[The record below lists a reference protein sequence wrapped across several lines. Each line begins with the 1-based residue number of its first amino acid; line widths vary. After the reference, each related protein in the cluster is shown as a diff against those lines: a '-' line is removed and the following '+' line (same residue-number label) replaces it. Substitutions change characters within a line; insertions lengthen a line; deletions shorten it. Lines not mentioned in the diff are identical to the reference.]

1 MSLAADLIGE
11 QHFLRLTPADYASVA
26 PTAASKRR
34 MQLDTIM
41 FEVERGVPT
50 AQARISWGSK
60 ELEVRGPLEAA
71 DLQRLRQ
78 GTFFVDF
85 YGKRSEYMKRLVV
98 KLKPEALDTV
108 LVWLDS
114 KYESGSLK
122 GLSMKKPI
130 PASAVEYAMKKLGTK
145 VARCGITKAAL
156 REGMKVELEHRDV
169 TKGAI
174 EKTARIAAAHICE
187 RRDYYKRLKK
197 YVEK

>member
-11 QHFLRLTPADYASVA
+11 QHFLRLTPADYASVT
-26 PTAASKRR
+26 PTAASKRHT
-34 MQLDTIM
+34 QLDTIM
-41 FEVERGVPT
+41 FEFERGVAV

-71 DLQRLRQ
+71 DLQRLHQ
-78 GTFFVDF
+78 GTIFVDF
-85 YGKRSEYMKRLVV
+85 YGKRGEYMKRLVV
-98 KLKPEALDTV
+98 KLKPDALAAV

-114 KYESGSLK
+114 KHEAGLG
-122 GLSMKKPI
+122 GLSAKKPI
-130 PASAVEYAMKKLGTK
+130 PASAVAYAMKKLGAK
-145 VARCGITKAAL
+145 VARCGITKTAL
-156 REGMKVELEHRDV
+156 HEGMKVELEHRDV

-197 YVEK
+197 YVES